1 MPLSQLFR
9 REAAVDPDPP
19 RARTDSSGGPAKRPS
34 ADSVFEKAD
43 ALDERGLHWE
53 ALSLLDDA
61 LTRSPDDPLLYFRRG
76 ATLFHWGRIYE
87 SRDSSLHA
95 AQLGLATE
103 ALYRQICWCFCQTGS
118 PDEGAKWM
126 DKALQVAPGDW
137 RVQFGAAILANIGK
151 RFDEA
156 VEHLER
162 VLSLAPGSALALNY
176 LALIHIVRTDFAA
189 AERSAR
195 CAIEAD
201 PREAMAWANL
211 GVALGRQLRFDE
223 AWPAFERALELEAE
237 TGCDLD
243 AFVNY
248 CGTLGEAGRTQD
260 AIELYE
266 RFLATVPSASG
277 QGDYAFALLTVGRIV
292 EGWKQYEFRWASN
305 TSVRRFPRLAGP
317 MWNGQD
323 LRGRTIL
330 LWVEQG
336 IGDIIQFVRYA
347 ALVKALGA
355 RVILVGRQEFGRMLH
370 RCPGIDAVVWHGEE
384 LPAFD
389 FQCPIMSLPR
399 VFGTTVET
407 IPARIPYLRA
417 SAEKVDEWRPRLP
430 PSSKRRV
437 GIVWAGSPNHPN
449 DRNRSIPLSS
459 LRPLLSCD
467 GVAFISLQKGPASAQ
482 LGNTAAEF
490 EICDIGNDLQDL
502 EDTLAVVEQLDLII
516 CVDTSVAHLAGA
528 AGAPTWLL
536 LPRQADFRWLEG
548 RTDSPWYPSIRLF
561 RQDTL
566 GDWTGTVGRV
576 ADALGAWAS
585 GDAPPEPAP
594 KATATTP
601 ASWHGM
607 ADIEAPD
614 PEHRPGFSEIAY
626 TRHGMLQYLPETPF
640 EGASLRI
647 YGEYLQ
653 GQVQLVQSLISQ
665 DAMVLDVHSGIGAQT
680 IAIAQMIGPGGHV
693 LAFEPDKRRHRVLRR
708 NLAANGVGNVTT
720 LYRDVSAEASPGAGR
735 KLHVQDVQTS
745 GISPTPEGAVDT
757 VDGLRLLRLG
767 LLKVNAGANVRQ
779 VLEGAGETLWRCR
792 PRLLIA
798 VPDRTAAGLACEQ
811 MRGFGYRCWLHEA
824 PYYAADNFNR
834 IDRDVFRGVTA
845 LAVVGVP
852 EEVDLDLPP
861 QYCYEMS

>member
-1 MPLSQLFR
+1 MLLSQLFR
-9 REAAVDPDPP
+9 REGVCDGRQLRPRDESGDSGERPP
-19 RARTDSSGGPAKRPS
+19 AE
-34 ADSVFEKAD
+34 SVFEKAD

-53 ALSLLDDA
+53 ALRLLDDA
-61 LTRSPDDPLLYFRRG
+61 LTRSPDDPLLFFRRG
-76 ATLFHWGRIYE
+76 ATLFQWGRIHE

-118 PDEGAKWM
+118 PREGAKWM
-126 DKALQVAPGDW
+126 DKAVQVAPGDW

-156 VEHLER
+156 VEHLEI
-162 VLSLAPGSALALNY
+162 VLSRAPGSALAHNY
-176 LALIHIVRTDFAA
+176 LALIHIARTDFAA

-195 CAIEAD
+195 CAIEVDA
-201 PREAMAWANL
+201 REAMAWANL

-223 AWPAFERALELEAE
+223 AWPAFERALALEAE

-248 CGTLGEAGRTQD
+248 GGALGEAGRTRD
-260 AIELYE
+260 AIEVYE
-266 RFLATVPSASG
+266 RFLAKVPSASG
-277 QGDYAFALLTVGRIV
+277 QGDYAFALLTAGRLV

-347 ALVKALGA
+347 ELVKALGA
-355 RVILVGRQEFGRMLH
+355 RVILVARQEFGSMLH
-370 RCPGIDAVVWHGEE
+370 RCPGVDAVVWHGEE

-399 VFGTTVET
+399 VFGTMVET

-430 PSSKRRV
+430 PTSKRRV
-437 GIVWAGSPNHPN
+437 GIVWAGSPSHPN
-449 DRNRSIPLSS
+449 DRNRSIALSS
-459 LRPLLSCD
+459 LRPLLNCD
-467 GVAFISLQKGPASAQ
+467 GVAFVSLQKGPASAQ
-482 LGNTAAEF
+482 LGDMAAEF

-536 LPRQADFRWLEG
+536 LPLRADFRWLEG
-548 RTDSPWYPSIRLF
+548 CTDSPWYPSIRLF
-561 RQDTL
+561 RQDTQ
-566 GDWTGTVGRV
+566 GDWTATVARV
-576 ADALGAWAS
+576 ADVLGEWAS
-585 GDAPPEPAP
+585 GNAQAQPVP
-594 KATATTP
+594 KAAATTP
-601 ASWHGM
+601 EPWRGM

-614 PEHRPGFSEIAY
+614 PDRRPGFSEIAY
-626 TRHGMLQYLPETPF
+626 TRYGMLQHLPETPF

-653 GQVQLVQSLISQ
+653 GQVQLVQSLIAQ
-665 DAMVLDVHSGIGAQT
+665 NATILDVHSGVGAQT

-693 LAFEPDKRRHRVLRR
+693 LAFEPDKRRHRVLGR
-708 NLAANGVGNVTT
+708 NLAANGVGNVTA

-735 KLHVQDVQTS
+735 KPCVQDVQTS
-745 GISPTPEGAVDT
+745 GIRPTAEGAVDT
-757 VDGLRLLRLG
+757 VDGLRLVRLD
-767 LLKVNAGANVRQ
+767 LLKINGSADFEK
-779 VLEGAGETLWRCR
+779 VLEGAGGTLWRCR
-792 PRLLIA
+792 PRVFIA
-798 VPDRTAAGLACEQ
+798 VADRTWAERARER
-811 MRGFGYRCWLHEA
+811 MRGFGYRCWLHES
-824 PYYAADNFNR
+824 PHFTPSNFNK

-845 LAVVGVP
+845 LAVVGLP
-852 EEVDLDLPP
+852 EELDLELPP